1 MSQQIKKNVNMII
14 QRILLLFICAFS
26 LCSCKKDSLYMSNL
40 VEANNFQDYVSTQME
55 ENIGG
60 KAAVLQ
66 RAKKIST
73 FAWTPLSPMYSH
85 KLNGYFEENHLY
97 EGIPY
102 SSVKQL
108 DKFVGLEVSFE
119 TFLSAVNNPYSV
131 LYTENVGASPYY
143 GRNCSLYYGS
153 VCSATVNYA
162 LNIKLPITTAMYK
175 SSGLFKKIPVQDI
188 SKAETGDMILRENH
202 HALMVLDV
210 KKSETDVD
218 ILLLE
223 SANEVAEEYTISK
236 SAFEKKFPYGDWS
249 IYRYKR
255 INDVEYDLSEE
266 NNFKKLKT
274 ICMSRGD
281 KSCYRLNEK
290 IEVSVL
296 SMDYQYLIVENED
309 SVVYSTKIDSK
320 GNVSIPISKPGKYI
334 AYLSHEDL
342 GGVHEESTAFEV
354 IETKVSCARSGRYL
368 SVDYS
373 SSNGTPAYIVICKN
387 DKGGRSCVYVITDV
401 DRCLGHVDIHLIDDS
416 GKFCKVF
423 FQGEYGL
430 VSNVPI
436 EL

>member
-1 MSQQIKKNVNMII
+1 MMVKK
-14 QRILLLFICAFS
+14 ILLFFFCTCS
-26 LCSCKKDSLYMSNL
+26 LYACEKDSLQLSNV
-40 VEANNFQDYVSTQME
+40 VETNNFQDYEFIQNE
-55 ENIGG
+55 ESVGG

-66 RAKKIST
+66 RAKRISSI
-73 FAWTPLSPMYSH
+73 AWTPLAPIYSH
-85 KLNGYFEENHLY
+85 KLNGYFEANRSY

-119 TFLSAVNNPYSV
+119 TFISAVNNPYSV
-131 LYTENVGASPYY
+131 LYTENVGASPYN
-143 GRNCSLYYGS
+143 GTNCSVYYGS

-162 LNIKLPITTAMYK
+162 LNIKLPMTTSMYK
-175 SSGLFKKIPVQDI
+175 TSGLFEKIPIQNI
-188 SKAETGDMILRENH
+188 TKAETGDIILKENSH
-202 HALMVLDV
+202 VLMVLDV
-210 KKSETDVD
+210 KISETDAE

-223 SANEVAEEYTISK
+223 SGDALAKEYTLSK
-236 SAFEKKFPYGDWS
+236 SSYEKKFPYGDWS

-255 INDVEYDLSEE
+255 KNDVEYDLSEE
-266 NNFKKLKT
+266 NNFERQKT

-296 SMDYQYLIVENED
+296 NTDYQYLVVENKD
-309 SVVYSTKIDSK
+309 SVIYSTKIGSK
-320 GNVSIPISKPGKYI
+320 GNVSIPISKPGKYT
-334 AYLSHEDL
+334 AYLSYEEL
-342 GGVHEESTAFEV
+342 GGEHEESTTFEV
-354 IETKVSCARSGRYL
+354 IETNVSCARSGRYV

-373 SSNGTPAYIVICKN
+373 SSNGIPSYIVICKN
-387 DKGGRSCVYVITDV
+387 AKGDRSCVYVITDA
-401 DRCLGHVDIHLIDDS
+401 DRCLGHVDIHLRDDS

>member
-1 MSQQIKKNVNMII
+1 MII
-14 QRILLLFICAFS
+14 QRVLLLFICAFS
-26 LCSCKKDSLYMSNL
+26 LYSCKKDSLYLTNL
-40 VEANNFQDYVSTQME
+40 VEANNFQDYESTQNE
-55 ENIGG
+55 ENTGG

-73 FAWTPLSPMYSH
+73 FAWTPLSPIYSH
-85 KLNGYFEENHLY
+85 KLNGYFEANRSY

-119 TFLSAVNNPYSV
+119 TFISAVNNPYSV
-131 LYTENVGASPYY
+131 LYTENVGASPYN
-143 GRNCSLYYGS
+143 GTNCSVYYGS

-188 SKAETGDMILRENH
+188 SKAETGDVILKENH

-210 KKSETDVD
+210 KASETGED

-223 SANEVAEEYTISK
+223 SADAVAKEYTLSK
-236 SAFEKKFPYGDWS
+236 RLYEKKFPYNDWS

-255 INDVEYDLSEE
+255 INDVEYDLSEGS
-266 NNFKKLKT
+266 NFEKKRT

-309 SVVYSTKIDSK
+309 SVIYSTKIDSK
-320 GNVSIPISKPGKYI
+320 GNVSIPISKPGKYT

-342 GGVHEESTAFEV
+342 GGVHEESTVFEV
-354 IETKVSCARSGRYL
+354 IETKVSCTRSGRYV

-387 DKGGRSCVYVITDV
+387 DKGARSCVYVITDV
-401 DRCLGHVDIHLIDDS
+401 DRCLGHVDIHLRDER

>member
-1 MSQQIKKNVNMII
+1 MII
-14 QRILLLFICAFS
+14 QRVLLLFICAFS
-26 LCSCKKDSLYMSNL
+26 LYSCKKDSLYLTNL
-40 VEANNFQDYVSTQME
+40 VEANNFQDYESTQNE

-73 FAWTPLSPMYSH
+73 FAWTPLSPIYSH
-85 KLNGYFEENHLY
+85 KLNGYFEANRSY

-119 TFLSAVNNPYSV
+119 TFISAVNNPYSV
-131 LYTENVGASPYY
+131 LYTENVGASPYN
-143 GRNCSLYYGS
+143 GTNCSVYYGS

-162 LNIKLPITTAMYK
+162 LNIKLPITTSMYK
-175 SSGLFKKIPVQDI
+175 SSGLFKKIPIQNI
-188 SKAETGDMILRENH
+188 SNAETGDVILKENY

-223 SANEVAEEYTISK
+223 SADAVAKEYTLSK
-236 SAFEKKFPYGDWS
+236 SSYEKKFPYRDWS

-266 NNFKKLKT
+266 NNFERHKT

-309 SVVYSTKIDSK
+309 SVIYSTKINSK
-320 GNVSIPISKPGKYI
+320 GNVSIPISKPGKYT

-354 IETKVSCARSGRYL
+354 IETKVSCTRSGMYL

-373 SSNGTPAYIVICKN
+373 SSNGIPAYIVICKN
-387 DKGGRSCVYVITDV
+387 NKGNRSCVYVITDV
-401 DRCLGHVDIHLIDDS
+401 DRHLGHVDIHLRDER